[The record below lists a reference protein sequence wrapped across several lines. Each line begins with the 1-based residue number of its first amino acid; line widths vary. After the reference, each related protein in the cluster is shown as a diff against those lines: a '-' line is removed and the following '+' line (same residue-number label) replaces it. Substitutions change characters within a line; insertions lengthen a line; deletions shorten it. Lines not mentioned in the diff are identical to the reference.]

1 MTALQTEDWK
11 IEKRGKG
18 CHSCS
23 RKFDSEEVFY
33 SGIAEIPAQQ
43 AKAQQEQ
50 PEGSALRAKAPTKKP
65 KKDSDPEPQSRFE
78 RRDYCVPC
86 WEKKPEL
93 FSFWKTR
100 MERKEEKRLED
111 INAMQEFFRRLIA
124 GSLED
129 PARAKVAYLT
139 ALLLSRKRRIRLA
152 GSTGG
157 MLKIEKTWDG
167 ETITIPEPVITDEE
181 LGDLRTR
188 MEALFELE
196 LGTGDLEKPDKQG

>member
-1 MTALQTEDWK
+1 MTALQAEDWK
-11 IEKRGKG
+11 IDKRGKG

-23 RKFDSEEVFY
+23 RKFESEEVFY
-33 SGIAEIPAQQ
+33 SGIAEIQ
-43 AKAQQEQ
+43 ALRAKEAQQEQ
-50 PEGSALRAKAPTKKP
+50 QKGPALRAKAKPGKKQ
-65 KKDSDPEPQSRFE
+65 DSDQQDEARFE

-111 INAMQEFFRRLIA
+111 INAMQEFFRRLID
-124 GSLED
+124 GPLED
-129 PARAKVAYLT
+129 PARAKIAYLT

-152 GSTGG
+152 GSSGG
-157 MLKIEKTWDG
+157 KLKIEKTWDG
-167 ETITIPEPVITDEE
+167 ESITIPEPVITDEE
-181 LGDLRTR
+181 LGTLRTG

-196 LGTGDLEKPDKQG
+196 LGSGTLPKPEKQG

>member
-1 MTALQTEDWK
+1 MTALQAEDWK

-18 CHSCS
+18 CHACD
-23 RKFDSEEVFY
+23 RKFESEEVFY
-33 SGIAEIPAQQ
+33 SGIAEIT
-43 AKAQQEQ
+43 AQQEQ
-50 PEGSALRAKAPTKKP
+50 PQGSALRAAG
-65 KKDSDPEPQSRFE
+65 RFE

-124 GSLED
+124 GPLED
-129 PARAKVAYLT
+129 PGRAKIAYLT

-152 GSTGG
+152 GSSGG
-157 MLKIEKTWDG
+157 RLKIEKTWDG
-167 ETITIPEPVITDEE
+167 ESISIPEPVITDEE
-181 LGDLRTR
+181 LGDLRSR
-188 MEALFELE
+188 MEALFEIE
-196 LGTGDLEKPDKQG
+196 LGSGDLPKPKKQG